1 MADAVQARQSRRGGG
16 RGDEGRGRRRH
27 DEPEGRWDTMLMTSL
42 HMMTLQGAEGTAV
55 GEADDL
61 VAALVRIAPWK
72 LWTKSWTIS
81 VVHVTTNTNG
91 NFHQVEDPIRT
102 QIAAMTRAESKS
114 KVVAG

>member
-1 MADAVQARQSRRGGG
+1 MLCKRVNHAEVVDEVTKVADADAMTNLKADG
-16 RGDEGRGRRRH
+16 
-27 DEPEGRWDTMLMTSL
+27 DTMLMTSL

-102 QIAAMTRAESKS
+102 QIAAMTRAESKP